1 MAEKQT
7 KNEQL
12 SADSQADT
20 QKRNPAPEEIEQM
33 RVEWIR
39 AQFRK
44 ANKFMAEKGVI
55 PSKVHDKESRYL
67 APYMAVWKMESK
79 QPAKKTY
86 WVMSGDLP
94 SDMVDVNVAKTARE
108 AVRHF
113 SMTWQL
119 KAENLIR
126 SGAAHDEIQAKYAN
140 LLISRAQ
147 SLYQMQ
153 SDDKLWGEG

>member
-1 MAEKQT
+1 
-7 KNEQL
+7 
-12 SADSQADT
+12 
-20 QKRNPAPEEIEQM
+20 
-33 RVEWIR
+33 
-39 AQFRK
+39 
-44 ANKFMAEKGVI
+44 
-55 PSKVHDKESRYL
+55 
-67 APYMAVWKMESK
+67 
-79 QPAKKTY
+79 
-86 WVMSGDLP
+86 MSGDLP

-126 SGAAHDEIQAKYAN
+126 SGATRDETQAKYAN

-153 SDDKLWGEG
+153 SDDKLWGEA